1 MIVSG
6 WFEKKAP
13 FALGDLVISAIN
25 FYVKPLPTLS
35 CFGRLDFD
43 NIFSSVPPK
52 EDITQ
57 ISSFGLLQINIQS
70 KDFSSQAV
78 WETQGTYHSFLVG
91 GT

>member
-1 MIVSG
+1 MIVSD

-13 FALGDLVISAIN
+13 FAQGDLVISPMN
-25 FYVKPLPTLS
+25 FYAKPLPK
-35 CFGRLDFD
+35 FGRLDFD